1 MKYENIKIYYRPLLS
16 IFKTLIGPKIHPI
29 LQDQKGT
36 YYELDK
42 NKFKTVIHI
51 GTIPKLN
58 KKTRYFFKTPRN
70 QEARFHFNQ
79 SRYQA
84 AK

>member
-58 KKTRYFFKTPRN
+58 KKTRYFFKTPRKPK
-70 QEARFHFNQ
+70 EIIKVDK
-79 SRYQA
+79 
-84 AK
+84 AKFL